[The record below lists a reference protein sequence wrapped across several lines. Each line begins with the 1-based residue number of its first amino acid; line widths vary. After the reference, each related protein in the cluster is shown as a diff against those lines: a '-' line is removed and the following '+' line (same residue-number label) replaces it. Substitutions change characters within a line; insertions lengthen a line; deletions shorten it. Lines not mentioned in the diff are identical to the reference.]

1 MGWFSG
7 IVVYIIIRWILFFMS
22 LPWGA
27 RSAHEANQAV
37 EEGMAESAPL
47 RPRIWLKAGVTSVVA
62 AVLWGVA
69 YYIIGSD
76 MISLRPK

>member
-7 IVVYIIIRWILFFMS
+7 IVVYVIIWWVLFFMS

-27 RSAHEANQAV
+27 RSAHETGEAV

-47 RPRIWLKAGVTSVVA
+47 RPRLWLKAGVTSLLA
-62 AVLWGVA
+62 ALIWGAA
-69 YYIIGSD
+69 YAIIGSD
-76 MISLRPK
+76 IWSLRPR

>member
-7 IVVYIIIRWILFFMS
+7 FVVYVIIWWVLFFMS

-27 RSAHEANQAV
+27 RSGHEAGEAA

-47 RPRIWLKAGVTSVVA
+47 RPHLWLKAAITSVIA
-62 AVLWGVA
+62 AVLWGIA

-76 MISLRPK
+76 MWSLRPR